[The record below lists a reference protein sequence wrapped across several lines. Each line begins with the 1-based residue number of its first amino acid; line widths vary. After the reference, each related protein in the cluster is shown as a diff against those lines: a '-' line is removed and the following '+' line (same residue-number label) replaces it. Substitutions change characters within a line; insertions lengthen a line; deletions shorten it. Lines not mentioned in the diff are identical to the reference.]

1 MTALQVLFVAL
12 ILSALALWIVGLMAV
27 IRMSRHRA
35 PGVSTSYLLTRGI
48 AFFAGRKL
56 LTPEGAPHLRT
67 FRITAA
73 TFTLLV
79 VIAII
84 VAFYAYDLHFES
96 APE

>member
-12 ILSALALWIVGLMAV
+12 IVSAFALWIVGLMAV

-35 PGVSTSYLLTRGI
+35 SGVSTFYLLTHGI

-67 FRITAA
+67 FRIAAA
-73 TFTLLV
+73 TFAVLV
-79 VIAII
+79 VIAMV